1 LLANITEA
9 MGILSGLLLIILA
22 PASLVAQTRDGL
34 QSHPLVFTHVTVID
48 ATGAIAKTDM
58 TVVINGD
65 RITTLGKSR
74 KVRVPANAQVV
85 DATGKYL
92 IPGLWDMHVHVFRN
106 ASQRTPNEYYFPLF
120 IANGITGVRDMWTKL
135 DKVAQ
140 VELWRKQFTQK
151 PGTVPRFGAVGTIVD
166 GRPATWPN
174 SDTVSTA
181 DEARRI
187 VDRLKAGGVDFVKVY
202 WNLSREAYFAIADEA
217 KKQRIPFAGH
227 VPISVNAFE
236 ASESGQRSIEHLDGI
251 SLTCS
256 TQEARLRMIDPNDLA
271 PGKYQ
276 QQVFDTYDEQ
286 KCARLFSRFARNRT
300 WQVPT
305 LSVFQRSNSDPN
317 SLANDERLKY
327 IPLTEREEW
336 KRFITR
342 VQKRTPEQN
351 AQRRLQMYAK
361 LIQGMRRA
369 GVEFMAGTDLGNEYL
384 YPGFSLHD
392 ELVLLVHAGLTPLE
406 ALQAATR
413 NAAKFLG
420 RLDSLGTIEKG
431 KFADLV
437 LLDANPLEDIHNT
450 QRINAVVV
458 NGRYLPKEALQG
470 MLADAEAAANK
481 VKPR

>member
-1 LLANITEA
+1 
-9 MGILSGLLLIILA
+9 MRILFGLLLIILA
-22 PASLVAQTRDGL
+22 PAPLVAQTTDGL
-34 QSHPLVFTHVTVID
+34 RSQPFVFTHVTVID
-48 ATGAIAKTDM
+48 ATGATAKPDM
-58 TVVINGD
+58 TVVIIGD

-106 ASQRTPNEYYFPLF
+106 ASQRPPNEYYFPLF

-140 VELWRKQFTQK
+140 VELWRKQFTER

-166 GRPATWPN
+166 GLPATWPN

-181 DEARRI
+181 DEARRM
-187 VDRLKAGGVDFVKVY
+187 VDTLKAGGVDFVKVY
-202 WNLSREAYFAIADEA
+202 WNLSREAYFAIADQT

-227 VPISVNAFE
+227 VPISVSALE
-236 ASESGQRSIEHLDGI
+236 ASDAGQRSIEHLDGI
-251 SLTCS
+251 SLACS
-256 TQEARLRMIDPNDLA
+256 TEEERLSKIKPSDLP

-286 KCARLFSRFARNRT
+286 KCARLFSHFAKNST

-305 LSVFQRSNSDPN
+305 LSIFQRFNIDPN
-317 SLANDERLKY
+317 TLANDERLKY
-327 IPLTEREEW
+327 IPMAEREEW

-342 VQKRTPEQN
+342 LEKRTLEQN
-351 AQRRLQMYAK
+351 AQRRLQVAFK
-361 LIQGMRRA
+361 LIGGMRRA

-392 ELVLLVHAGLTPLE
+392 ELVLLVQAGLTPME
-406 ALQAATR
+406 ALQAATQ
-413 NAAKFLG
+413 NPAKFLG

-431 KFADLV
+431 KIADLV
-437 LLDANPLEDIHNT
+437 MLDANPLEDISNT
-450 QRINAVVV
+450 RRINAVVV
-458 NGRYLPKEALQG
+458 NGRYLPKEALQR
-470 MLADAEAAANK
+470 MLAEVEATANR

>member
-1 LLANITEA
+1 
-9 MGILSGLLLIILA
+9 
-22 PASLVAQTRDGL
+22 
-34 QSHPLVFTHVTVID
+34 VID
-48 ATGAIAKTDM
+48 ATGATAKPDM
-58 TVVINGD
+58 TVVIIGD

-106 ASQRTPNEYYFPLF
+106 ASQRPPNEYYFPLF

-140 VELWRKQFTQK
+140 VELWRKQFTER

-166 GRPATWPN
+166 GLPATWPN

-181 DEARRI
+181 DEARRM
-187 VDRLKAGGVDFVKVY
+187 VDTLKAGGVDFVKVY
-202 WNLSREAYFAIADEA
+202 WNLSREAYFAIADQT

-227 VPISVNAFE
+227 VPISVSALE
-236 ASESGQRSIEHLDGI
+236 ASDAGQRSIEHLDGI
-251 SLTCS
+251 SLACS
-256 TQEARLRMIDPNDLA
+256 TEEERLSKIKPSDLP

-286 KCARLFSRFARNRT
+286 KCARLFSHFAKNST

-305 LSVFQRSNSDPN
+305 LSIFQRFNIDPN
-317 SLANDERLKY
+317 TLANDERLKY
-327 IPLTEREEW
+327 IPMAEREEW

-342 VQKRTPEQN
+342 LEKRTLEQN
-351 AQRRLQMYAK
+351 AQRRLQVAFK
-361 LIQGMRRA
+361 LIGGMRRA

-392 ELVLLVHAGLTPLE
+392 ELVLLVQAGLTPME
-406 ALQAATR
+406 ALQAATQ
-413 NAAKFLG
+413 NPAKFLG

-431 KFADLV
+431 KIADLV
-437 LLDANPLEDIHNT
+437 MLDANPLEDISNT
-450 QRINAVVV
+450 RRINAVVV
-458 NGRYLPKEALQG
+458 NGRYLPKEALQR
-470 MLADAEAAANK
+470 MLAEVEATANR

>member
-1 LLANITEA
+1 MRMLL
-9 MGILSGLLLIILA
+9 GLLLIILA
-22 PASLVAQTRDGL
+22 PAPLVAQSKGDL
-34 QSHPLVFTHVTVID
+34 QSQPFVFTHVTVID
-48 ATGAIAKTDM
+48 GTGATAKPDM
-58 TVVINGD
+58 TVVMIGD

-74 KVRVPANAQVV
+74 KVRVPVNAQVV

-106 ASQRTPNEYYFPLF
+106 ASQRPPNEYYFPLF

-151 PGTVPRFGAVGTIVD
+151 PGTVPRFGAVGTVVD
-166 GRPATWPN
+166 GLPATWPN

-181 DEARRI
+181 DEARRM
-187 VDRLKAGGVDFVKVY
+187 VDRLKAGGIDFVKVY

-227 VPISVNAFE
+227 VPFSVDAFE

-256 TQEARLRMIDPNDLA
+256 TQEARLRVIDPNDLA

-305 LSVFQRSNSDPN
+305 LSVFQRSNSNPN

-327 IPLTEREEW
+327 IPMTEREEW

-342 VQKRTPEQN
+342 LQKRTPEQN
-351 AQRRLQMYAK
+351 AQRRLQMYSK

-392 ELVLLVHAGLTPLE
+392 ELVLLVQAGLTPME

-413 NAAKFLG
+413 NPAKFLG

-431 KFADLV
+431 KIADLV
-437 LLDANPLEDIHNT
+437 LLDANPLENISNT

-458 NGRYLPKEALQG
+458 NGRYLPKEALQR
-470 MLADAEAAANK
+470 MLAEAEAAANK

>member
-1 LLANITEA
+1 MLL
-9 MGILSGLLLIILA
+9 GLLLIILA
-22 PASLVAQTRDGL
+22 PAPLVAQSKGDL
-34 QSHPLVFTHVTVID
+34 QSQPFVFTHVTVID
-48 ATGAIAKTDM
+48 ATGATAKPDM
-58 TVVINGD
+58 TVVMIGD

-106 ASQRTPNEYYFPLF
+106 ASQRPPNEYYFPLF

-151 PGTVPRFGAVGTIVD
+151 PGTVPRFGAVGSVVD
-166 GRPATWPN
+166 GLPATWPN

-181 DEARRI
+181 DEARRM
-187 VDRLKAGGVDFVKVY
+187 VDRLKAGGIDFVKVY

-227 VPISVNAFE
+227 VPFSVDAFE

-256 TQEARLRMIDPNDLA
+256 TQEARLRVIDPNDLA

-305 LSVFQRSNSDPN
+305 LSVFQRSNSNPN

-327 IPLTEREEW
+327 IPMTEREEW

-342 VQKRTPEQN
+342 LQKRTPEQN
-351 AQRRLQMYAK
+351 AQRRLQMYSK

-392 ELVLLVHAGLTPLE
+392 ELVLLVQAGLTPME

-413 NAAKFLG
+413 NPAKFLG

-431 KFADLV
+431 KIADLV
-437 LLDANPLEDIHNT
+437 LLDANPLENISNT

-458 NGRYLPKEALQG
+458 NGRYLPKEALQR
-470 MLADAEAAANK
+470 MLAEAEAAANK

>member
-1 LLANITEA
+1 
-9 MGILSGLLLIILA
+9 MRILFGLLLIILA
-22 PASLVAQTRDGL
+22 PAPLVAQTTDGL
-34 QSHPLVFTHVTVID
+34 RSQPFVFTHVTVID
-48 ATGAIAKTDM
+48 ATGASAKPDM
-58 TVVINGD
+58 TVVIIGD

-106 ASQRTPNEYYFPLF
+106 ASQRPPNEYYFPLF

-140 VELWRKQFTQK
+140 VELWRKQFTER

-166 GRPATWPN
+166 GLPATWPN

-181 DEARRI
+181 DEARRM
-187 VDRLKAGGVDFVKVY
+187 VDTLKAGGVDFVKVY
-202 WNLSREAYFAIADEA
+202 WNLSREAYFAIADQT

-227 VPISVNAFE
+227 VPISVSALE
-236 ASESGQRSIEHLDGI
+236 ASDAGQRSIEHLDGI
-251 SLTCS
+251 SLACS
-256 TQEARLRMIDPNDLA
+256 TEEERLSKIKPSDLP

-286 KCARLFSRFARNRT
+286 KCARLFSHFAKNST

-305 LSVFQRSNSDPN
+305 LSIFQRFNIDPN
-317 SLANDERLKY
+317 TLANDERLKY
-327 IPLTEREEW
+327 IPMAEREEW

-342 VQKRTPEQN
+342 LEKRTLEQN
-351 AQRRLQMYAK
+351 AQRRLQVAFK
-361 LIQGMRRA
+361 LIGGMRRA

-392 ELVLLVHAGLTPLE
+392 ELVLLVQAGLTSME
-406 ALQAATR
+406 ALQAATQ
-413 NAAKFLG
+413 NPAKFLG

-431 KFADLV
+431 KIADLV
-437 LLDANPLEDIHNT
+437 MLDANPLEDISNT
-450 QRINAVVV
+450 RRINAVVV
-458 NGRYLPKEALQG
+458 NGRYLPKEALQR
-470 MLADAEAAANK
+470 MLAEVEATANR

>member
-1 LLANITEA
+1 
-9 MGILSGLLLIILA
+9 
-22 PASLVAQTRDGL
+22 
-34 QSHPLVFTHVTVID
+34 VID
-48 ATGAIAKTDM
+48 ATGASAKPDM
-58 TVVINGD
+58 TVVIIGD

-106 ASQRTPNEYYFPLF
+106 ASQRPPNEYYFPLF

-140 VELWRKQFTQK
+140 VELWRKQFTER

-166 GRPATWPN
+166 GLPATWPN

-181 DEARRI
+181 DEARRM
-187 VDRLKAGGVDFVKVY
+187 VDTLKAGGVDFVKVY
-202 WNLSREAYFAIADEA
+202 WNLSREAYFAIADQT

-227 VPISVNAFE
+227 VPISVSALE
-236 ASESGQRSIEHLDGI
+236 ASDAGQRSIEHLDGI
-251 SLTCS
+251 SLACS
-256 TQEARLRMIDPNDLA
+256 TEEERLSKIKPSDLP

-286 KCARLFSRFARNRT
+286 KCARLFSHFAKNST

-305 LSVFQRSNSDPN
+305 LSIFQRFNIDPN
-317 SLANDERLKY
+317 TLANDERLKY
-327 IPLTEREEW
+327 IPMAEREEW

-342 VQKRTPEQN
+342 LEKRTLEQN
-351 AQRRLQMYAK
+351 AQRRLQVAFK
-361 LIQGMRRA
+361 LIGGMRRA

-392 ELVLLVHAGLTPLE
+392 ELVLLVQAGLTSME
-406 ALQAATR
+406 ALQAATQ
-413 NAAKFLG
+413 NPAKFLG

-431 KFADLV
+431 KIADLV
-437 LLDANPLEDIHNT
+437 MLDANPLEDISNT
-450 QRINAVVV
+450 RRINAVVV
-458 NGRYLPKEALQG
+458 NGRYLPKEALQR
-470 MLADAEAAANK
+470 MLAEVEATANR

>member
-1 LLANITEA
+1 LRASAKPCECYWDYC
-9 MGILSGLLLIILA
+9 LIILA
-22 PASLVAQTRDGL
+22 PAPLVAQSKGDL
-34 QSHPLVFTHVTVID
+34 QSQPFVFTHVTVID
-48 ATGAIAKTDM
+48 ATGATAKPDM
-58 TVVINGD
+58 TVVMIGD

-106 ASQRTPNEYYFPLF
+106 ASQRPPNEYYFPLF

-151 PGTVPRFGAVGTIVD
+151 PGTVPRFGAVGTVVD
-166 GRPATWPN
+166 GLPATWPN

-181 DEARRI
+181 DEARRM
-187 VDRLKAGGVDFVKVY
+187 VDRLKAGGIDFVKVY

-227 VPISVNAFE
+227 VPFSVDAFE

-256 TQEARLRMIDPNDLA
+256 TQEARLRVIDPNDLA

-305 LSVFQRSNSDPN
+305 LSVFQRSNSNPN

-327 IPLTEREEW
+327 IPMTEREEW

-342 VQKRTPEQN
+342 LQKRTPEQN
-351 AQRRLQMYAK
+351 AQRRLQMYSK

-392 ELVLLVHAGLTPLE
+392 ELVLLVQAGLTPME

-413 NAAKFLG
+413 NPAKFLG

-431 KFADLV
+431 KIADLV
-437 LLDANPLEDIHNT
+437 LLDANPLENISNT

-458 NGRYLPKEALQG
+458 NGRYLPKEALQR
-470 MLADAEAAANK
+470 MLAEAEAAANK